1 MEAAEQAAKLANQ
14 MLAYSGRGRFILE
27 LLDLSTA
34 IRQTATLIAS
44 SIPKGVELRLD
55 LAADLPPVEADAA
68 QIQQLVMNLVINGA
82 EAIDSAAGS
91 VRVVTGVRGE
101 QVFLEVSDTG
111 CGMDEPTVARIF
123 DPFFTT
129 KFTGRGLGL
138 AAVQGIVRGHKG
150 TISVRSEPGRGTTF
164 NVLLP
169 ASNARRAEAPA
180 PAPSQPATAGKGVV
194 LVVDDEPVVRL
205 TACRALEHSGFT
217 VLEAGDGAEAV
228 RALQDRPEPVSL
240 VLLDMTMPG
249 MTCEQTLEAI
259 HAFAPQVPVI
269 LSSGYSETEALER
282 FGGYALAGFLQKPYT
297 SGALARK
304 AAATLS
310 QANADRG

>member
-1 MEAAEQAAKLANQ
+1 
-14 MLAYSGRGRFILE
+14 
-27 LLDLSTA
+27 
-34 IRQTATLIAS
+34 
-44 SIPKGVELRLD
+44 
-55 LAADLPPVEADAA
+55 
-68 QIQQLVMNLVINGA
+68 
-82 EAIDSAAGS
+82 

-101 QVFLEVSDTG
+101 QVLLEVSDNG

-164 NVLLP
+164 IVLLP
-169 ASNARRAEAPA
+169 ATNARRAEAPA
-180 PAPSQPATAGKGVV
+180 PAPSQTATAGKGVV
-194 LVVDDEPVVRL
+194 LVVDDEPLVRL
-205 TACRALEHSGFT
+205 TARRALERTGFT

-228 RALQDRPEPVSL
+228 RALQDRREPVSV

-259 HAFAPQVPVI
+259 HAAAPQVPVI
-269 LSSGYSETEALER
+269 LSSGYSETEALQR
-282 FGGYALAGFLQKPYT
+282 FRSYALAGFLQKPYT
-297 SGALARK
+297 ASALAQK
-304 AAATLS
+304 AVATLS
-310 QANADRG
+310 QANSDPRLVNRGTAPQDIG